1 MIRLIIEWSLST
13 SLTCKLRQRSV
24 LSLNRSVKWKQ
35 TPPDFKDFDP
45 GCLSEVA
52 APFMPAAATGD
63 VKSEGKGVPQKRPC
77 GGTPGASVAKVP
89 KASAAEELHG
99 NSTGF

>member
-1 MIRLIIEWSLST
+1 
-13 SLTCKLRQRSV
+13 
-24 LSLNRSVKWKQ
+24 
-35 TPPDFKDFDP
+35 
-45 GCLSEVA
+45 
-52 APFMPAAATGD
+52 MPAAATGD

-89 KASAAEELHG
+89 KVSAAEELHG